1 MVKTTATGTQADST
15 SYDSVRAGQNIEI
28 GMEST
33 GRQFAGGIAIFRV
46 YNTAL
51 TDAQVIQNYNAVCS
65 KFGKPTVTSV

>member
-1 MVKTTATGTQADST
+1 
-15 SYDSVRAGQNIEI
+15 
-28 GMEST
+28 MEST

-51 TDAQVIQNYNAVCS
+51 TDAQVIQNYNAVCG

>member
-1 MVKTTATGTQADST
+1 MMITVINTLIWFKTTATGTQADST
-15 SYDSVRAGQNIEI
+15 TYASVSTGTGVEI

-51 TDAQVIQNYNAVCS
+51 TDDSSNS
-65 KFGKPTVTSV
+65 KL